1 MVDVAEHRRIAHE
14 VYTITGVLVPE
25 DDPIVLAALFY
36 AQKLRDA
43 AGDAAGQLA
52 SASAESRAVV
62 HSASALIQQS
72 AAERKALADTIE
84 ARMKKVIKDAA
95 RVQSQQEGPPPGW
108 RGVFAGVVLGMFLTG
123 GVVAVACNFSF
134 AWIQDARIGAE
145 FKRVLPKLDSSLR
158 DKLMEYFEKPRQ

>member
-1 MVDVAEHRRIAHE
+1 MVDVAERRRIAHE

-62 HSASALIQQS
+62 HAASVLIQQ
-72 AAERKALADTIE
+72 ATAERKALADTIE

-95 RVQSQQEGPPPGW
+95 RVQYKQEGPPPGW
-108 RGVFAGVVLGMFLTG
+108 RGVLAGAVLGMFLTG

-134 AWIQDARIGAE
+134 AWIEDARIGAE
-145 FKRVLPKLDSSLR
+145 FKRVLPKLDPSLR
-158 DKLMEYFEKPRQ
+158 DKLMEYLEKTRR

>member
-1 MVDVAEHRRIAHE
+1 MAELAERRRIAHE
-14 VYTITGVLVPE
+14 VYMITGVLVPE

-43 AGDAAGQLA
+43 AGDAAGQLT

-62 HSASALIQQS
+62 NAASALIQQA

-84 ARMKKVIKDAA
+84 ARMKKAIKDAVRA
-95 RVQSQQEGPPPGW
+95 QSTHEGPPQGW
-108 RGVFAGVVLGMFLTG
+108 RGVFAGVAFGLLLAG
-123 GVVAVACNFSF
+123 GFIVIASNFSF

-145 FKRVLPKLDSSLR
+145 FKRVLPKLDPSLR
-158 DKLMEYFEKPRQ
+158 DELMEYFEKPRR